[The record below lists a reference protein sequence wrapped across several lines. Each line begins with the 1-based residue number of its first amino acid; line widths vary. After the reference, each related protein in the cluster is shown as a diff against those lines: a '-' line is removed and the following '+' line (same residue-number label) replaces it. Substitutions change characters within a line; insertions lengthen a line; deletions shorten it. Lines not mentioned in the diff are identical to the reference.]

1 LVSGRSTHSDRIRTI
16 RTTFE
21 RYGIVVD
28 PHTADGIKVALEHI
42 DSDVPMI
49 CLETALPAKFPET
62 IVEAIGREPDRPAAY
77 VGLEARPQRFKV
89 LPADADAVK
98 SFIARQIEPSRA

>member
-1 LVSGRSTHSDRIRTI
+1 MSGRSTHTDRIRTI

-42 DSDVPMI
+42 DRDVPMI
-49 CLETALPAKFPET
+49 CLETALAAKFPQT

-77 VGLEARPQRFKV
+77 AGLESRPQRFERAS
-89 LPADADAVK
+89 ADVDAVK
-98 SFIARQIEPSRA
+98 SFIASHVG